1 MHAPLHDQTVAI
13 LGATSG
19 IGRATAKTVRAAG
32 AQVVLGAR
40 DEAGLS
46 RTAAEVPGAATVR
59 VDAGDRDQL
68 EAFLD
73 EAAGVDHLVLS
84 FSGGPAGAGP
94 IDSLDLGELRA
105 GFEGKFWPYVS
116 AVQAAVRC
124 LGEGGSITMVAAAS
138 AGAPFAGAAGLAA
151 INGALESMV
160 PALAVELK
168 PIRVNAVSPG
178 VIDTPFWAPLPDD
191 QRREMFDQYVSATPV
206 GRIGSADDVAAAIVS
221 VIANAFI
228 TGSVVPVDGGLAL
241 TAA

>member
-1 MHAPLHDQTVAI
+1 
-13 LGATSG
+13 
-19 IGRATAKTVRAAG
+19 
-32 AQVVLGAR
+32 
-40 DEAGLS
+40 
-46 RTAAEVPGAATVR
+46 
-59 VDAGDRDQL
+59 
-68 EAFLD
+68 
-73 EAAGVDHLVLS
+73 
-84 FSGGPAGAGP
+84 
-94 IDSLDLGELRA
+94 
-105 GFEGKFWPYVS
+105 
-116 AVQAAVRC
+116 
-124 LGEGGSITMVAAAS
+124 
-138 AGAPFAGAAGLAA
+138 
-151 INGALESMV
+151 MV